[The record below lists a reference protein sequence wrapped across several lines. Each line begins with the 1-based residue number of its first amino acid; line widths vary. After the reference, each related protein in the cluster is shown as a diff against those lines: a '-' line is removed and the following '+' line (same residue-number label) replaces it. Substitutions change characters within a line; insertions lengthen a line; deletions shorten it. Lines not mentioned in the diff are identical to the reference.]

1 MTQRSSSSSGP
12 GMPGSTTSVTDQAKQ
27 ATSEVAEQ
35 VKETTGQ
42 VADLARQQVSTR
54 LSGQKERAAE
64 GLTSVAD
71 ALRQT
76 GQQLRGQDQQMVT
89 DYIDSA
95 AAQVEKISNYLRQ
108 NDLGRLVDDIE
119 GLARRQPGLFLG
131 GAFALGLLGARFL
144 KSSRP
149 YTPPT
154 GGYPGSYSGGARA
167 NWQPSYSTSYPPQTG
182 GRLVDYGASSG
193 SGAYTNTGSQRS
205 QRAAGSTES
214 GQRPWEE

>member
-1 MTQRSSSSSGP
+1 MTERAYSSNGP
-12 GMPGSTTSVTDQAKQ
+12 SMPGNASVTEQAKQ

-35 VKETTGQ
+35 VKQTTGQ
-42 VADLARQQVSTR
+42 VADLAREQVSTR
-54 LSGQKERAAE
+54 LSGQKDRAAE

-108 NDLGRLVDDIE
+108 NDLGGLVDDIE
-119 GLARRQPGLFLG
+119 SLARRQPGLFMG

-149 YTPPT
+149 YTSPT
-154 GGYPGSYSGGARA
+154 GSYSGGARTG
-167 NWQPSYSTSYPPQTG
+167 WQPSYGTSYPPQTG
-182 GRLVDYGASSG
+182 GRLVDYGAG
-193 SGAYTNTGSQRS
+193 TGAYTATGSTRGQRPTDS
-205 QRAAGSTES
+205 VEG

>member
-1 MTQRSSSSSGP
+1 MTERSYSSNRP
-12 GMPGSTTSVTDQAKQ
+12 GMSGSTSVTEQAKQ
-27 ATSEVAEQ
+27 ATGQVAEQ

-42 VADLARQQVSTR
+42 VADLAREQVSTR
-54 LSGQKERAAE
+54 LSGQKDRAAE

-95 AAQVEKISNYLRQ
+95 AQQVERISNYLRQ

-154 GGYPGSYSGGARA
+154 GSYSGGARA
-167 NWQPSYSTSYPPQTG
+167 SWQPSYGTSYPPQTG
-182 GRLVDYGASSG
+182 GRLVDYGAS
-193 SGAYTNTGSQRS
+193 TTTGSMRS
-205 QRAAGSTES
+205 QSPAASAEG

>member
-1 MTQRSSSSSGP
+1 MTQRSYSSNAPDAG
-12 GMPGSTTSVTDQAKQ
+12 SVTEQAKQ
-27 ATSEVAEQ
+27 ATSQVAEQ

-54 LSGQKERAAE
+54 LSDQKERAAE

-76 GQQLRGQDQQMVT
+76 GQQLRSQDQQMVT

-95 AAQVEKISNYLRQ
+95 AQQVERISSYLRD

-131 GAFALGLLGARFL
+131 GAFALGLLGARFF

-149 YTPPT
+149 YTPAT
-154 GGYPGSYSGGARA
+154 GGYSGGARA

-182 GRLVDYGASSG
+182 GRLVDYGPN
-193 SGAYTNTGSQRS
+193 TTTGSMRGQRP
-205 QRAAGSTES
+205 AGSTER

>member
-1 MTQRSSSSSGP
+1 MTERSYASNAP
-12 GMPGSTTSVTDQAKQ
+12 GTGSVTEQVKETTSQ
-27 ATSEVAEQ
+27 VADQ

-42 VADLARQQVSTR
+42 VADLAREQVSTR
-54 LSGQKERAAE
+54 LSGQKDRAAE

-95 AAQVEKISNYLRQ
+95 AQQVERISNYLRQ

-149 YTPPT
+149 YTPPA
-154 GGYPGSYSGGARA
+154 GGYSGGARA
-167 NWQPSYSTSYPPQTG
+167 NWQPSYSTTSYPGQTG
-182 GRLVDYGASSG
+182 SRVVDYGTS
-193 SGAYTNTGSQRS
+193 TGSYSATGGARTQRPT
-205 QRAAGSTES
+205 GSTES